1 MDEQQHRRQGLA
13 LAIAGLLLAVALF
26 VLIVLMGGFAPS
38 SPEALV
44 IPAAF
49 VLIAAG
55 AWGLWRARRYGLAW
69 TLMVGL
75 PSLALGCLI
84 GFFIL
89 FALGI
94 S

>member
-13 LAIAGLLLAVALF
+13 LAVCGLTLAVVLF
-26 VLIVLMGGFAPS
+26 VLVSLMGGFALN
-38 SPEALV
+38 SPEGLI
-44 IPAAF
+44 IPGVF
-49 VLIAAG
+49 LLIGAG
-55 AWGLWRARRYGLAW
+55 AWALWRARRYGLAW

-75 PSLALGCLI
+75 PSLGLGVFV

>member
-1 MDEQQHRRQGLA
+1 MDDQQHRRQGLA
-13 LAIAGLLLAVALF
+13 LAIAGLLLAAVLFAL
-26 VLIVLMGGFAPS
+26 VVLMGGFAPRS
-38 SPEALV
+38 SEALV
-44 IPAAF
+44 VPGAF

-55 AWGLWRARRYGLAW
+55 AWALWRARRYGLAW

-75 PSLALGCLI
+75 PSLALGLLI

>member
-13 LAIAGLLLAVALF
+13 LAIAGLTLAVVLFALAS
-26 VLIVLMGGFAPS
+26 LMGGFALN
-38 SPEALV
+38 SPEALIV
-44 IPAAF
+44 PAVF
-49 VLIAAG
+49 GLIAAG
-55 AWGLWRARRYGLAW
+55 AWALWPARRYGLAW

-75 PSLALGCLI
+75 PSLALGGLV